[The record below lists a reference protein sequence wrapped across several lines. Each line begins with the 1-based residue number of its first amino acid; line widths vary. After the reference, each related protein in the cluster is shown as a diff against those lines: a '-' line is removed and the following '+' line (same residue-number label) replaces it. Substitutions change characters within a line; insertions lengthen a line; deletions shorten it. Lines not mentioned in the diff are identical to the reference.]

1 MGTASS
7 GRERHRVKIEQ
18 KIADLGLEMPNNP
31 PNPASK
37 IEQYRRAGNIVYL
50 SGHGPSKG
58 GVNQYIGKLGKE
70 FTTQQGYEAAKLT
83 TLNLLESLKK
93 CIGDLDKVTQVVKL
107 LGLVNS
113 TLEFTE
119 QPAVINGA
127 TELLIELYGDAG
139 RHARSAVGMAQ
150 LPGGMAVEIEMI
162 VEVAD

>member
-1 MGTASS
+1 
-7 GRERHRVKIEQ
+7 VKIEQ
-18 KIADLGLEMPNNP
+18 KIKEMGLEMPNNP

-37 IEQYRRAGNIVYL
+37 ILMYRRAGNVVYL
-50 SGHGPSKG
+50 SGHGPSRG
-58 GVNQYIGKLGKE
+58 GKNQYIGKLGKD
-70 FTTQQGYEAAKLT
+70 FTTQQGYDAAQLT
-83 TLNLLESLKK
+83 MLNLLESLKN

-113 TLEFTE
+113 TLDFTE
-119 QPAVINGA
+119 QPGVINGA

>member
-1 MGTASS
+1 M
-7 GRERHRVKIEQ
+7 KIEQ
-18 KIADLGLEMPNNP
+18 KIKDLGLEMPNNP

-37 IEQYRRAGNIVYL
+37 ILMYRRAGNVVYL
-50 SGHGPSKG
+50 SGHGPSRG
-58 GVNQYIGKLGKE
+58 GKNQYIGKLGQD
-70 FTTQQGYEAAKLT
+70 FTTQQGYDAAKLT
-83 TLNLLESLKK
+83 MLNLLESLKN

-113 TLEFTE
+113 TLDFTE
-119 QPAVINGA
+119 QPGVINGA

>member
-1 MGTASS
+1 M
-7 GRERHRVKIEQ
+7 KIEQ
-18 KIADLGLEMPNNP
+18 KINDLGLEMPNNP

-37 IEQYRRAGNIVYL
+37 ILMYRRAGNVVYL
-50 SGHGPSKG
+50 SGHGPSRG
-58 GVNQYIGKLGKE
+58 GKNQYIGKLGQE
-70 FTTQQGYEAAKLT
+70 FTTQQGYDAAKLT
-83 TLNLLESLKK
+83 MLNLLESLTN

-113 TLEFTE
+113 TLDYTE
-119 QPAVINGA
+119 QPGVINGA

>member
-1 MGTASS
+1 M
-7 GRERHRVKIEQ
+7 
-18 KIADLGLEMPNNP
+18 
-31 PNPASK
+31 
-37 IEQYRRAGNIVYL
+37 
-50 SGHGPSKG
+50 
-58 GVNQYIGKLGKE
+58 
-70 FTTQQGYEAAKLT
+70 
-83 TLNLLESLKK
+83 LNLLESLQK

-113 TLEFTE
+113 TLDYTE
-119 QPAVINGA
+119 QPGVINGA

>member
-1 MGTASS
+1 
-7 GRERHRVKIEQ
+7 VKIEQ
-18 KIADLGLEMPNNP
+18 KIKDLGLDMPNNP

-37 IEQYRRAGNIVYL
+37 ILMYRRAGNVVYL
-50 SGHGPSKG
+50 SGHGPSRG
-58 GVNQYIGKLGKE
+58 GTNQYIGKLGQE

-83 TLNLLESLKK
+83 MLNLLESLKN
-93 CIGDLDKVTQVVKL
+93 CIGDLDKVTQIVKL

-113 TLEFTE
+113 TLDFTE
-119 QPAVINGA
+119 QPGVINGA

>member
-1 MGTASS
+1 M
-7 GRERHRVKIEQ
+7 KIEQ
-18 KIADLGLEMPNNP
+18 KIKEMGLEMPNNP

-37 IEQYRRAGNIVYL
+37 ILMYRRAGNVVYL
-50 SGHGPSKG
+50 SGHGPSRG
-58 GVNQYIGKLGKE
+58 GKNQYIGKLGQD
-70 FTTQQGYEAAKLT
+70 FTTQQGYDAAQLT
-83 TLNLLESLKK
+83 MLNLLESLKK

-113 TLEFTE
+113 TLDFTE
-119 QPAVINGA
+119 QPGVINGA

-162 VEVAD
+162 VEVTD

>member
-1 MGTASS
+1 M
-7 GRERHRVKIEQ
+7 KIEQ
-18 KIADLGLEMPNNP
+18 KIKDLGLEMPNNP

-37 IEQYRRAGNIVYL
+37 ILMYRRVGNVVYL
-50 SGHGPSKG
+50 SGHGPSRG
-58 GVNQYIGKLGKE
+58 GTNQYIGKLGQE
-70 FTTQQGYEAAKLT
+70 LTTQQGYDAAKLT
-83 TLNLLESLKK
+83 MLNLLESLRN
-93 CIGDLDKVTQVVKL
+93 CIGDLDKVTQIVKL

-113 TLEFTE
+113 TLDYME

-127 TELLIELYGDAG
+127 TELLIELYGDVG

>member
-1 MGTASS
+1 M
-7 GRERHRVKIEQ
+7 KIEQ
-18 KIADLGLEMPNNP
+18 KLAEMGIELPNTP

-37 IEQYRRAGNIVYL
+37 ILSYRRAGNIVYL
-50 SGHGPSKG
+50 SGHGPSKDG
-58 GVNQYIGKLGKE
+58 KTLIGKLGRE
-70 FTTQQGYEAAKLT
+70 VTTEQGREAARLT
-83 TLNLLESLKK
+83 MINLLDSLKK

-107 LGLVNS
+107 LGMVNS
-113 TLEFTE
+113 TEDFTD

>member
-1 MGTASS
+1 M
-7 GRERHRVKIEQ
+7 KIEQ
-18 KIADLGLEMPNNP
+18 KIAALGLEMPNNP
-31 PNPASK
+31 PNPAAK
-37 IEQYRRAGNIVYL
+37 ILMYRRSGNIVYL
-50 SGHGPSKG
+50 SGHGPSRG
-58 GVNQYIGKLGKE
+58 GVNQYIGKLGQE
-70 FTTQQGYEAAKLT
+70 FTAEQGYEAAKLT
-83 TLNLLESLKK
+83 MLNLLESLQK
-93 CIGDLDKVTQVVKL
+93 CIGDLDKVTQVIKL

-113 TLEFTE
+113 TLDFTG

>member
-1 MGTASS
+1 M
-7 GRERHRVKIEQ
+7 RVEQ
-18 KIADLGLEMPNNP
+18 KIEAMGLALPEPL
-31 PNPASK
+31 A
-37 IEQYRRAGNIVYL
+37 EQGVRLPFANVRVRGNRAYI
-50 SGHGPSKG
+50 SGHGPLNPDGSLW
-58 GVNQYIGKLGKE
+58 QPMGKVGAELTLE
-70 FTTQQGYEAAKLT
+70 QGYEAAKLT
-83 TLNLLESLKK
+83 MLNLLESLQK

-113 TLEFTE
+113 TLDYTE

>member
-1 MGTASS
+1 
-7 GRERHRVKIEQ
+7 VKIEQ
-18 KIADLGLEMPNNP
+18 KIKDVGLGMPNNQA
-31 PNPASK
+31 NPASK
-37 IEQYRRAGNIVYL
+37 ILMYRRAGNIVYL
-50 SGHGPSKG
+50 SGHGPSRG
-58 GVNQYIGKLGKE
+58 GVNQYIGKLGRD
-70 FTTQQGYEAAKLT
+70 FSTQQGYEAAKLT
-83 TLNLLESLKK
+83 MLNLLESLQK

-113 TLEFTE
+113 TLDYTE
-119 QPAVINGA
+119 QPGVINGA

>member
-1 MGTASS
+1 M
-7 GRERHRVKIEQ
+7 KIEQ
-18 KIADLGLEMPNNP
+18 KIEELGLEMPNNP

-37 IEQYRRAGNIVYL
+37 ILMYRRAGNIVYL
-50 SGHGPSKG
+50 SGHGPSRG
-58 GVNQYIGKLGKE
+58 GKNQYIGKLGQE
-70 FTTQQGYEAAKLT
+70 FTTAQGYDAAKLT
-83 TLNLLESLKK
+83 MLNLLESLKN

-113 TLEFTE
+113 TLDYTE
-119 QPAVINGA
+119 QPGVINGA
-127 TELLIELYGDAG
+127 TELLIELYGDVG

>member
-1 MGTASS
+1 M
-7 GRERHRVKIEQ
+7 KIEQ
-18 KIADLGLEMPNNP
+18 KLREMGIELPNTP

-37 IEQYRRAGNIVYL
+37 ILSYRRSGNMVYL
-50 SGHGPSKG
+50 SGHGPSKDG
-58 GVNQYIGKLGKE
+58 KTLYIGKLGRE
-70 FTTQQGYEAAKLT
+70 YTTEQGREAARLT
-83 TLNLLESLKK
+83 MINLLDSLKK

-107 LGLVNS
+107 LGMVNS
-113 TLEFTE
+113 TEDFTE
-119 QPAVINGA
+119 QPAVINAA

>member
-1 MGTASS
+1 M
-7 GRERHRVKIEQ
+7 KIEQ
-18 KIADLGLEMPNNP
+18 KIKDLGLEMPNNP

-37 IEQYRRAGNIVYL
+37 ILMYRRTGNVVYL
-50 SGHGPSKG
+50 SGHGPSRG
-58 GVNQYIGKLGKE
+58 GKNQYIGKLGQE
-70 FTTQQGYEAAKLT
+70 FTTQQGYEAAQLT
-83 TLNLLESLKK
+83 MLNLLESLKN
-93 CIGDLDKVTQVVKL
+93 CIGDLDKVTHVVKL

-113 TLEFTE
+113 TLDFTE
-119 QPAVINGA
+119 QPGVINGA

>member
-1 MGTASS
+1 
-7 GRERHRVKIEQ
+7 VKIEQ
-18 KIADLGLEMPNNP
+18 KIKDLGLAMPNNP
-31 PNPASK
+31 ANPASK
-37 IEQYRRAGNIVYL
+37 ILMYRRAGNVVYL
-50 SGHGPSKG
+50 SGHGPSRG
-58 GVNQYIGKLGKE
+58 GTNQYIGKLGQE
-70 FTTQQGYEAAKLT
+70 FTTQQGYEAAQLT
-83 TLNLLESLKK
+83 MLNLLESLKN

-113 TLEFTE
+113 TLDFTE
-119 QPAVINGA
+119 QPGVINGA

>member
-1 MGTASS
+1 M
-7 GRERHRVKIEQ
+7 KIEQ
-18 KIADLGLEMPNNP
+18 KIKDLGLEMPNNP

-37 IEQYRRAGNIVYL
+37 ILMYRRAGNVVYL
-50 SGHGPSKG
+50 SGHGPSRG
-58 GVNQYIGKLGKE
+58 GKNQYIGKLGQE
-70 FTTQQGYEAAKLT
+70 FTTQQGYEAAQLT
-83 TLNLLESLKK
+83 MLNLLESLKN

-113 TLEFTE
+113 TLDFTE
-119 QPAVINGA
+119 QPGVINGA
-127 TELLIELYGDAG
+127 TELLIELYGDTG